1 LLFCSF
7 SKIFPD
13 GLSEISQ
20 QTNALYQAVL
30 LTEIYQHQHLFYLS
44 INMLTQ
50 MLKAKLH
57 KATIT
62 EADLSYE
69 GSLTI
74 DKDLMDAVGI
84 IPFEKVKV
92 YNINNGERFDTYA
105 IEGPTGSGVIGL
117 NGAAARKGMVGD
129 RIIIVTYALLNDN
142 ELVGYYPQ
150 IALLDDNNTIK
161 QMLKK

>member
-1 LLFCSF
+1 
-7 SKIFPD
+7 
-13 GLSEISQ
+13 
-20 QTNALYQAVL
+20 
-30 LTEIYQHQHLFYLS
+30 
-44 INMLTQ
+44 

-57 KATIT
+57 RATIT

-74 DKDLMDAVGI
+74 DKKLMDAVGI

-105 IEGPTGSGVIGL
+105 IEGPSGSGVIGL

-129 RIIIVTYALLNDN
+129 QIIIVTYALFNDG
-142 ELVGYYPQ
+142 ELSSYHPR
-150 IALLDDNNTIK
+150 IALLDKNNIVK
-161 QMLKK
+161 QMLQK